1 MKPLHNK
8 VLIERIAAEKVTA
21 SGIVLQRTEAP
32 DNAKILA
39 VGPEAKEVSVGEVVL
54 VNWNA
59 AIKTKGEQYI
69 IPEDHI
75 IFVYEE

>member
-1 MKPLHNK
+1 MRPLHNK
-8 VLIERIAAEKVTA
+8 VLIERIAAEKVSA
-21 SGIVLQRTEAP
+21 GGIVLQRTEAP

-39 VGPEAKEVSVGEVVL
+39 IGPDVKEVAVGEVAL

-59 AIKTKGEQYI
+59 AIKTQGEQYV

-75 IFVYEE
+75 IFVYED

>member
-1 MKPLHNK
+1 MRPLHNK
-8 VLIERIAAEKVTA
+8 VLIERIPAEKVSA
-21 SGIVLQRTEAP
+21 GGIVLHRTDSP
-32 DNAKILA
+32 DTAKILSI
-39 VGPEAKEVSVGEVVL
+39 GPDVREVSVGEIAL

-59 AIKTKGEQYI
+59 ATKTEGEQYV

>member
-1 MKPLHNK
+1 MRPLHNK
-8 VLIERIAAEKVTA
+8 VLIERIPAEKVSA
-21 SGIVLQRTEAP
+21 GGILLQGTDSP

-59 AIKTKGEQYI
+59 ATKTQSEQYV